1 MSIILGQIEGLEN
14 KNLGL
19 EEQLS
24 DLKTDYKI
32 KERLCEKQE
41 REIQKFKEQQS

>member
-14 KNLGL
+14 KNVGL

-24 DLKTDYKI
+24 DLKTDYQI

-41 REIQKFKEQQS
+41 RELQKLKDQ